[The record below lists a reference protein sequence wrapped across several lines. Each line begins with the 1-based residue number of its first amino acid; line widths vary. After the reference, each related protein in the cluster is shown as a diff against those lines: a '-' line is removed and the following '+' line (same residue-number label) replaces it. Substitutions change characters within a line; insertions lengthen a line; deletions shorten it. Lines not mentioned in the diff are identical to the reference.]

1 MYKNIFQLYIQISF
15 VIVVLANIMVS
26 ISKKK
31 KNHFTFFP
39 TFICSLKK

>member
-15 VIVVLANIMVS
+15 VIVVLSNIIVN

-31 KNHFTFFP
+31 SFHLFP
-39 TFICSLKK
+39 TFICSLKE